1 MNAAQH
7 AKYIRCWINVVRA
20 NHWVMRKGRL
30 ADDAVRGDKSEW
42 HQLVWDAA
50 EKLALPERRAVTADD
65 LRKGCHVVAFG
76 RAKSSKVLSNSE
88 FNSLLTLWGNERPRS
103 EGGLAGLLIDPLDLA
118 SITAWRKPEVGEI
131 EGIVRKIHSLKIPD
145 AITDGVC
152 RSNFPLEYNAPFFE
166 DLPLLNLRL
175 LLRVLIEISERG
187 TSPRPS
193 PQSGE
198 GEVLA
203 AGAPVEETQ
212 PF

>member
-1 MNAAQH
+1 MNASQH

-30 ADDAVRGDKSEW
+30 ADDATSGDKSEW
-42 HQLVWDAA
+42 HAAVWAA
-50 EKLALPERRAVTADD
+50 ATALALPERRAVAADD

-103 EGGLAGLLIDPLDLA
+103 EGGLAGLLIEPLDIA
-118 SITAWRKPEVGEI
+118 SITAWRKPEAGEI

-145 AITDGVC
+145 AVVDGVC
-152 RSNFPLEYNAPFFE
+152 RSNFPLEYSAPFFE
-166 DLPLLNLRL
+166 DLPLIRLRL
-175 LLRVLIEISERG
+175 LLRILLQIAERETSNIQHSTPNSEVQ
-187 TSPRPS
+187 P
-193 PQSGE
+193 E
-198 GEVLA
+198 L
-203 AGAPVEETQ
+203 ETQ